1 MQTKGKKTNKNL
13 KSKSMKIKIAIFLI
27 FVVSFSSLFL
37 FSDTIYKKINNF
49 DQGNYDKV
57 FQSQSI
63 IHFVDVGQGDATAI
77 SLPNGKTM
85 LIDSGTKDSKE
96 QLKEYLNKNVLKQSK
111 VIDYFI
117 ITHPHDDH
125 IGGSAMIFD
134 EYEVKNFYRPNVYS
148 VAEAQQEEL
157 GGTIIPEKNIFNSLT
172 FETLIAKQ
180 NAEVGMQTIMFSSLN
195 LPTISSQDFT
205 FEFLTP
211 KSLTYTNENNYSP
224 IILFSVFNVK
234 AVFTGDAEALVEKE
248 GINNHSVKLSNVD
261 ILKVGHH
268 GSSTS
273 SNTQFINL
281 LQPKI
286 SVISVGKGNSYK
298 HPTEKTLE
306 ILGNVQTKIYRTD
319 QNGNVVIGI
328 NSASKI
334 NVFADNQTVV
344 IIEVWQIYLF
354 GCIVAFYFVFI
365 VDYKKIKKK
374 LKKN

>member
-157 GGTIIPEKNIFNSLT
+157 GGTIIPEKNIFNR
-172 FETLIAKQ
+172 
-180 NAEVGMQTIMFSSLN
+180 
-195 LPTISSQDFT
+195 
-205 FEFLTP
+205 
-211 KSLTYTNENNYSP
+211 Y
-224 IILFSVFNVK
+224 
-234 AVFTGDAEALVEKE
+234 
-248 GINNHSVKLSNVD
+248 
-261 ILKVGHH
+261 
-268 GSSTS
+268 
-273 SNTQFINL
+273 
-281 LQPKI
+281 
-286 SVISVGKGNSYK
+286 
-298 HPTEKTLE
+298 
-306 ILGNVQTKIYRTD
+306 
-319 QNGNVVIGI
+319 
-328 NSASKI
+328 
-334 NVFADNQTVV
+334 
-344 IIEVWQIYLF
+344 
-354 GCIVAFYFVFI
+354 
-365 VDYKKIKKK
+365 
-374 LKKN
+374 